1 MSRRPIALI
10 PGDPRRYF
18 MIASGRDM
26 FQFTVL
32 GAPLA
37 VWR

>member
-1 MSRRPIALI
+1 MCGRSIALI
-10 PGDPRRYF
+10 PGAPRRYF
-18 MIASGRDM
+18 MIASGHDM

-32 GAPLA
+32 GALLA